1 MNIEENINKIKI
13 ILSLKKLLEKGK
25 NLQKEFKDNKIVYSY
40 HEVASNALLR
50 KATVNDTL
58 NGKTIPKATTLI
70 SIVEGMGF
78 NMIDFSVEFDSISE
92 ADIKTYINQHIN
104 KI

>member
-1 MNIEENINKIKI
+1 MNTEEHVYKIKI

-40 HEVASNALLR
+40 HGVASNALLR

-58 NGKTIPKATTLI
+58 NGNTIPKATTLI

-78 NMIDFSVEFDSISE
+78 TMTDFSKEFDNITE
-92 ADIKTYINQHIN
+92 VDIKTYLNQN
-104 KI
+104 K